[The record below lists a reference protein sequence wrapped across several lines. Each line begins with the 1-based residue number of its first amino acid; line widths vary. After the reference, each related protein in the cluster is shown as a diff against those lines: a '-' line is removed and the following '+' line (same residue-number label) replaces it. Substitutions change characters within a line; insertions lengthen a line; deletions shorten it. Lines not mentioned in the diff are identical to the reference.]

1 MEITSEDRLE
11 LENLLDIAVN
21 QIPKYFNLVNS
32 NKQNWQIKD
41 INECILGM
49 VFEKY
54 IHDSGQYLSN
64 KEIDDN
70 SPNSIENSMNA
81 YNLGIEVFGDNIANV
96 KRQIQ
101 QNYS

>member
-1 MEITSEDRLE
+1 MKITSEDRQE